1 VEFLS
6 WLENNGVIT
15 WIRESNSL
23 LGYTLHLALHTVGL
37 VALVGPSLL
46 IAARVLGLAPRIPIA
61 PLGAFRPLMKV
72 GFWLTVI
79 TGSVLFATAPI
90 SYVRNPVFI
99 VKLSALFVA
108 LFALRRLAHELFER
122 YADPD
127 AHPVSRAAKG
137 WTIVTLV
144 MWTIGVVAGRLT
156 AYSGLVVMES
166 LKAFGL
172 VVLAAAILAY
182 LASLF
187 LRRSSAERIPSFD
200 VSVQAA
206 PVKGGK

>member
-1 VEFLS
+1 MEFLA

-15 WIRESNSL
+15 WIRESNSQ
-23 LGYTLHLALHTVGL
+23 LGYTLHLAVHTIGL

-46 IAARVLGLAPRIPIA
+46 IAARVLGLAPGIPIK
-61 PLGAFRPLMKV
+61 PLGAFRPFMTV
-72 GFWLTVI
+72 GFWLTMI

-99 VKLSALFVA
+99 VKITALVVA
-108 LFALRRLAHELFER
+108 LIALRSLVRELFGR

-137 WTIVTLV
+137 WTIVMLA

-156 AYSGLVVMES
+156 AYSGLVV
-166 LKAFGL
+166 LG
-172 VVLAAAILAY
+172 AAILAG
-182 LASLF
+182 LAGLVA
-187 LRRSSAERIPSFD
+187 RRRPARRGPSFD
-200 VSVQAA
+200 IDIQTAPAA
-206 PVKGGK
+206 SAKGGK